1 MLVSF
6 EGTMTYTPCA
16 TAQHRREKRN
26 IEAISWT
33 TVAGPRCIR
42 QIDSSL
48 VNNNQRTPRALLSVQ
63 PYTDRSDRRRLGRQ
77 KPDLRSAIYRT
88 NTTQTVP
95 RHRHRH
101 PPPPSHPATLK
112 ADGGDLASGQE
123 HRLPVWNGWT
133 WRRW

>member
-1 MLVSF
+1 MLLSL

-48 VNNNQRTPRALLSVQ
+48 VNNNQRTPRALLSGQ
-63 PYTDRSDRRRLGRQ
+63 PYTECSDRRRLGRQ

-88 NTTQTVP
+88 NTARKSRRAP
-95 RHRHRH
+95 L
-101 PPPPSHPATLK
+101 PPTPATLK
-112 ADGGDLASGQE
+112 ADGGDLASGRE